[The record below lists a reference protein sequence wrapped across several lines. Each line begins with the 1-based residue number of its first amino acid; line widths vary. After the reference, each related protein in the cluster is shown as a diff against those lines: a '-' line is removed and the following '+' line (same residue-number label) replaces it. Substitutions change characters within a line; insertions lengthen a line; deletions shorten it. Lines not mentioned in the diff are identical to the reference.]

1 MKINNINIATAEISH
16 LSIRPTYFSHRC
28 FYFWT
33 IVFQHSSSPAFDH
46 SIIINAGD
54 SQEKADIFWKSCLKI
69 FEDFHIFDGDR
80 VWLVFNGGG
89 QVIAVTTMNQD
100 DNKWLDLTTNPFS
113 QKTFDE
119 LNFKVNI

>member
-28 FYFWT
+28 FYSWT
-33 IVFQHSSSPAFDH
+33 IAFQHASSRAFDH

-54 SQEKADIFWKSCLKI
+54 SQEEADIFWKSCLKI
-69 FEDFHIFDGDR
+69 FEDFNIFDGDKVR
-80 VWLVFNGGG
+80 LVFDGDE
-89 QVIAVTTMNQD
+89 QVIAVTTMNRD

-119 LNFKVNI
+119 LIFK